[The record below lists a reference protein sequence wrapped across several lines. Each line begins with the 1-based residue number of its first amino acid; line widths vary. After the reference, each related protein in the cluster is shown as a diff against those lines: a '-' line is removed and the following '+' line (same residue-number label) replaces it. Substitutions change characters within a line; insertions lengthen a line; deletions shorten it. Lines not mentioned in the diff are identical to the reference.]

1 MIDNLVVRLARQSCK
16 LPRMAKNQLVAG
28 EQTCPLKVQGDALRA
43 ARRGRPVR
51 EIVSNI
57 TDPET
62 GKTLSIG
69 RYQHWERGMNA
80 PRRALW
86 DALSK
91 QLGID
96 VGALYTASTTRP
108 DAVDPS
114 ALRPIVAS
122 LKRSI
127 ELLEALIGPA
137 ASDANV
143 VKAGFKKMN
152 NAETMK
158 GSGKKRRTVSA

>member
-1 MIDNLVVRLARQSCK
+1 M
-16 LPRMAKNQLVAG
+16 
-28 EQTCPLKVQGDALRA
+28 
-43 ARRGRPVR
+43 R

-69 RYQHWERGMNA
+69 RYQHWERGVNA

-96 VGALYTASTTRP
+96 VGALYTSSTTKP
-108 DAVDPS
+108 DSVDPS

-122 LKRSI
+122 LKRSL

-137 ASDANV
+137 APDDNV
-143 VKAGFKKMN
+143 VKAGFKKVSSP
-152 NAETMK
+152 EPMK
-158 GSGKKRRTVSA
+158 GSGKKRRNVSA